1 MKRMQSSNEH
11 TKNKYTDKE
20 GIFADHHAS
29 QHSPDSAVR
38 KCKKCF
44 PKLNKGTWI

>member
-1 MKRMQSSNEH
+1 MKRMQYSNEE

-20 GIFADHHAS
+20 GILADHHAS

-38 KCKKCF
+38 KWNKCF
-44 PKLNKGTWI
+44 LKLN